1 MPCSSFVSSVDL
13 TSVLHQSILVP
24 FVPVFRK
31 REAPQFSNKVILSV
45 EDKYCVVHV
54 RIQRI
59 SFLKYF
65 SIHTNIL
72 IQHPMIM
79 VCCPG
84 TLGDFSGRGY
94 TI

>member
-1 MPCSSFVSSVDL
+1 MPRSSFISSVDL
-13 TSVLHQSILVP
+13 TSVLHRSILVP

-31 REAPQFSNKVILSV
+31 REASQFSNKVILSV

-54 RIQRI
+54 RIQRN
-59 SFLKYF
+59 SFLKCF
-65 SIHTNIL
+65 SIHTNML
-72 IQHPMIM
+72 IQCPMIM

-84 TLGDFSGRGY
+84 TPGDFSGCGY